1 MKREVRKI
9 SEEFKVKYDC
19 LDVLINNAG
28 GIMGVDRE
36 NTSEGIEKTLAINLI
51 SPFILSSLL
60 LDLLKS
66 STSGRIVN
74 VSSNSH
80 QLNAKPN
87 FNDL

>member
-1 MKREVRKI
+1 MQEVLWMSIEK
-9 SEEFKVKYDC
+9 
-19 LDVLINNAG
+19 
-28 GIMGVDRE
+28 
-36 NTSEGIEKTLAINLI
+36 TSGGIEKTLAINLI